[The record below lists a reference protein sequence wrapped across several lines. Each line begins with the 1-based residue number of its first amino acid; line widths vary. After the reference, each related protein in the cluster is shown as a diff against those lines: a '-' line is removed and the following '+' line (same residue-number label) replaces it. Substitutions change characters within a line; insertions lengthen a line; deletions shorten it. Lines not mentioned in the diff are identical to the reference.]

1 MRAAGSSKD
10 GAAARL
16 RAARAGAGL
25 LAAAAL
31 AACSGGSAAQPEP
44 KPVEVGV
51 VTVAPEPVTLQR
63 ELPGR
68 TAPYRIA
75 EVRARVDGI
84 VLERN
89 FEQGSD
95 VKEGQLLFRI
105 DPAPYEAALA
115 SARAALARA
124 RANVESSRLLAE
136 RYRELLEARAVSKQE
151 YDNATAAWKAAEA
164 DVAAARAAVQA
175 ATINLGYTRV
185 TAPISGRIG
194 IAEVTEGAFVRQA
207 EGTKMAVVQQLDP
220 IYVDVT
226 QPTTEVLRMRRELEK
241 GELVRAGEGAARVE
255 LVLEDGTAYEHE
267 GTLEVTDVTVNPS
280 TGSITLRAL
289 FPNPDGELLPGM
301 FVRARLAQGVRPEA
315 MLVPQIAL
323 RRDAQG
329 RATVLVVGADGK
341 VEVRAVE
348 APRAIG
354 NRWMITSGLKAGEQV
369 IVEGLQKVR
378 PGMQV
383 SVVPAGAQATRHA
396 ALQR

>member
-1 MRAAGSSKD
+1 
-10 GAAARL
+10 
-16 RAARAGAGL
+16 
-25 LAAAAL
+25 
-31 AACSGGSAAQPEP
+31 
-44 KPVEVGV
+44 
-51 VTVAPEPVTLQR
+51 VTLQR